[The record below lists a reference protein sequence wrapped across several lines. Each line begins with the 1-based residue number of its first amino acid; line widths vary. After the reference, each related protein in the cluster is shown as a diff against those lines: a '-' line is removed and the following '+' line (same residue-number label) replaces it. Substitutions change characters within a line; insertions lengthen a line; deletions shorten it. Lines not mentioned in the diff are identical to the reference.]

1 MIYVSFQTS
10 VLRWSFWGTYCYHH
24 SNFSKFIILD
34 LTFYLQTDDIINTDN
49 VLEAIMNAKKEKLL
63 SKMHPYKITEPKS
76 EGGRWQTYYKDA
88 NGERKIIR
96 AQTKDAL
103 LEKLI
108 PIYFQESHLD
118 KFTFADLFSE
128 WLEYKKTVT
137 DSPNTI
143 KRHEQ
148 HYRRY
153 FEKSQLHTAPVRRID
168 TLSLESECNRLVK
181 EYSMTRKG
189 WNNVKTILIGCF
201 EYAVRKKYIAGNPMD
216 DVKILVKYRQVV
228 KKTGKTETYNTEEL
242 ETLTKYLDKMY
253 AETEDVV
260 FLAVKINFLLGL
272 RVGEL
277 VALKW
282 EDCKEQL
289 HLHVVREEVRNQ
301 ETGFYDVVEHTKTN
315 RDRYVILVPKATA
328 ILEKIP
334 KEGSYIFM
342 RNGERITSRQINYV
356 LEKFSEQQGT
366 RTKSSH
372 KIRKTY
378 ASNLNA
384 NGVPLDCIREMLGH
398 SSLSTTLGY
407 IYNPLTESETY
418 NLITKAL

>member
-1 MIYVSFQTS
+1 MARKGNKQKLNQF
-10 VLRWSFWGTYCYHH
+10 
-24 SNFSKFIILD
+24 NILSANI
-34 LTFYLQTDDIINTDN
+34 TNDIIYTDS
-49 VLEAIMNAKKEKLL
+49 VQKAIMNAQKEKILL
-63 SKMHPYKITEPKS
+63 KMHPYKITEPKS
-76 EGGRWQTYYKDA
+76 ESGRWQTYYKDV

-108 PIYFQESHLD
+108 PIYFQDSHLD
-118 KFTFADLFSE
+118 KFTFSDLFSE
-128 WLEYKKTVT
+128 WLTYKKTVT

-148 HYRRY
+148 HYKRY
-153 FEKSQLHTAPVRRID
+153 FTQSELHNTPVRQID
-168 TLSLESECNRLVK
+168 TLLLESECNRLVK
-181 EYSMTRKG
+181 EYSMSRKE
-189 WNNVKTILIGCF
+189 WNNVKTILLGCF
-201 EYAVRKKYIAGNPMD
+201 EYAVRKKYIADNPMK

-242 ETLTKYLDKMY
+242 ENLNKYLDKMY
-253 AETEDVV
+253 SETEDVV

-282 EDCKEQL
+282 EDCKEQS
-289 HLHVVREEVRNQ
+289 HVHVVREEVRNQ
-301 ETGFYDVVEHTKTN
+301 ETNLYNVVEHTKTN
-315 RDRYVILVPKATA
+315 RDRYVILVPKAIS

-342 RNGERITSRQINYV
+342 RNGERITARQIAYV
-356 LEKFSEQQGT
+356 LEKYAERQGIT
-366 RTKSSH
+366 TKSTH
-372 KIRKTY
+372 KMRKTY

-407 IYNPLTESETY
+407 VYNPLTESETY
-418 NLITKAL
+418 NLISKAL

>member
-1 MIYVSFQTS
+1 MAGNGNNQK
-10 VLRWSFWGTYCYHH
+10 LNQCD
-24 SNFSKFIILD
+24 ILSAN
-34 LTFYLQTDDIINTDN
+34 TADDIINTDN
-49 VLEAIMNAKKEKLL
+49 VREAIMNAKKEKML
-63 SKMHPYKITEPKS
+63 SKMHPYEITAPKS
-76 EGGRWQTYYKDA
+76 EKGRWQTYYKGAD
-88 NGERKIIR
+88 GKRKIIR

-108 PIYFQESHLD
+108 PIYFDEAHLD
-118 KFTFADLFSE
+118 KFTFSDLFLD

-137 DSPNTI
+137 DSVNTI

-153 FEKSQLHTAPVRRID
+153 FEKSQLHTTPVRQID
-168 TLSLESECNRLVK
+168 TLLLESECNRLVK
-181 EYSMTRKG
+181 EYSMSRKE

-201 EYAVRKKYIAGNPMD
+201 EYAVRKKYITDNPMN

-242 ETLTKYLDKMY
+242 ESLNKYLDKMY
-253 AETEDVV
+253 AETEDTV

-282 EDCKEQL
+282 EDCKEQS

-301 ETGFYDVVEHTKTN
+301 ETNLCDVVEHTKTN
-315 RDRYVILVPKATA
+315 RDRYVILVPKAVA
-328 ILEKIP
+328 ILENIP
-334 KEGSYIFM
+334 KQGSYIFM
-342 RNGERITSRQINYV
+342 RDGERITARQIAYV
-356 LEKFSEQQGT
+356 LEKYAQRQGT
-366 RTKSSH
+366 ATKSTH
-372 KIRKTY
+372 KMRKTY

-384 NGVPLDCIREMLGH
+384 KGVPLDCIREMLGH
-398 SSLSTTLGY
+398 SSLTTTLGY
-407 IYNPLTESETY
+407 VYNPLTESETY
-418 NLITKAL
+418 DLITKAL

>member
-1 MIYVSFQTS
+1 MTGKDDKTEYS
-10 VLRWSFWGTYCYHH
+10 LL
-24 SNFSKFIILD
+24 NILSA
-34 LTFYLQTDDIINTDN
+34 TTADDIIYADN
-49 VLEAIMNAKKEKLL
+49 VREAIMNAKKEKML
-63 SKMHPYKITEPKS
+63 SKMHPYEITAPKS
-76 EGGRWQTYYKDA
+76 EKGRWQTYYKDA
-88 NGERKIIR
+88 DGKRKIIR
-96 AQTKDAL
+96 AQSKDAL

-108 PIYFQESHLD
+108 PIYFDETHLD
-118 KFTFADLFSE
+118 KFTFSDLFLE
-128 WLEYKKTVT
+128 WLEYKRTVT

-143 KRHEQ
+143 TRHKQ

-153 FEKSQLHTAPVRRID
+153 FEKSQLHNAPIRRID
-168 TLSLESECNRLVK
+168 TLLLESECNRLVK
-181 EYSMTRKG
+181 EYSMSRKE

-201 EYAVRKKYIAGNPMD
+201 EYAVRKKYITDNPMN

-242 ETLTKYLDKMY
+242 ESLNKYLDKVY
-253 AETEDVV
+253 AETEDAV

-282 EDCKEQL
+282 EDCKEQS

-301 ETGFYDVVEHTKTN
+301 ETNLYDVVEHTKTN
-315 RDRYVILVPKATA
+315 RDRYVILVPKAVA

-334 KEGSYIFM
+334 KQGSYIFM
-342 RNGERITSRQINYV
+342 RDGERIIARQIAYV
-356 LEKFSEQQGT
+356 LEKFAERQGMT
-366 RTKSSH
+366 TKSTH
-372 KIRKTY
+372 KMRKTY